1 MTCLFCTS
9 SNRTEFPEEMNIHF
23 PDIKNADKVGVFVF
37 PKVQICLDC
46 GSSSF
51 MTPVPELERLRAADE
66 SLS

>member
-1 MTCLFCTS
+1 MTCSFCTS
-9 SNRTEFPEEMNIHF
+9 SNRTEFPAEVNIHF

-51 MTPVPELERLRAADE
+51 ITPVPELERLRTADE
-66 SLS
+66 SLA